1 MKRYSS
7 VRERCQRRE
16 GSVEAAA
23 RQRRRFEG
31 FVAET
36 LVVYRSEPVVWRPA
50 RRCVPMFAVP
60 ALSFSSTL
68 CVFTGRAFCARLLM
82 ETVICDGISPL
93 ASTSRQTVC

>member
-7 VRERCQRRE
+7 VREWCQRRT
-16 GSVEAAA
+16 GSVEPGA
-23 RQRRRFEG
+23 RQRRRLEG

-36 LVVYRSEPVVWRPA
+36 LAVYRSEPVVWRSA
-50 RRCVPMFAVP
+50 CRCVPMFAVP
-60 ALSFSSTL
+60 ALSFSSAL
-68 CVFTGRAFCARLLM
+68 CIFTGRAFCARLLM